1 MTLDGISGNS
11 RDTGESESQVSEG
24 RISKSGRVVRK
35 MWRDAVGYPSVCRCT
50 AVERKMW
57 MRRWW
62 SATPRSKNVN
72 VVRCCWIS
80 QVTRMILERA
90 NLRSAKGDFQVL
102 ERHCGIEAKLRR
114 EDRVSV
120 YMARWPW
127 KLVLLLRS
135 LLEST
140 LLLSAMARLRRQ
152 ASAIPSGEGSVTFTP
167 LGILYKE
174 QRYWQKARKKTSKD
188 ALRENC

>member
-35 MWRDAVGYPSVCRCT
+35 MWRDVVGYPSVCRCT

-72 VVRCCWIS
+72 VVRRCWIS
-80 QVTRMILERA
+80 QVTHMILERA
-90 NLRSAKGDFQVL
+90 NLSCYAICVICLLRRTSCVRTYCLFYCGFLVISPK
-102 ERHCGIEAKLRR
+102 GIEAKLRR

-140 LLLSAMARLRRQ
+140 LLLSADGQ
-152 ASAIPSGEGSVTFTP
+152 T
-167 LGILYKE
+167 
-174 QRYWQKARKKTSKD
+174 
-188 ALRENC
+188 